1 MMSSPESSKLK
12 AYPIGPQTMNNSQ
25 LVIQNQDDMNVKR
38 NKQRSYGTER
48 RLYDDPVVKI

>member
-1 MMSSPESSKLK
+1 MSSPESSKLK